1 MILLCGIPS
10 ESSLRRVRDELDRQG
25 APYLMLNQRE
35 VEHTDLQ
42 CTIVDGQAHGT
53 LGVGSSSWRLEDFG
67 GVLVRMMEDRCLP
80 EIRREPEGSPLRA
93 HSRRIHEGLN
103 RWFEISSARV
113 LNRPGAMASNG
124 SKPYQAQ
131 LVAAHGFSFPE
142 TLVTTDPDEVRA
154 FRARHGRVVYKS
166 ISAVRSIVHC
176 LEDDDLDRLES
187 IRWCPVQ
194 FQEHV
199 AGTDLRVHVVG
210 REVFA
215 TAIESEYSD
224 YRYAGR
230 DAGKP
235 AELTAAT
242 IDDDLAQRCIR
253 LAHGLELPFAGIDL
267 RITPEGRQVCFEV
280 NPSPALSYYEAH
292 TGQPIAAAVARYL
305 RTDAPAPLGA
315 EHALRSWRQPELTGT
330 DRR

>member
-10 ESSLRRVRDELDRQG
+10 ESSLRRVRDELARQET
-25 APYLMLNQRE
+25 PYVMLNQRE
-35 VEHTDLQ
+35 IEHIDLE
-42 CTIVDGQAHGT
+42 CTVVGGQALGT
-53 LGVGSSSWRLEDFG
+53 LSVGSSSWRLEEFG
-67 GVLVRMMEDRCLP
+67 GVLMRMMEDRFLP
-80 EIRREPEGSPLRA
+80 ELRSEPEGSPLRA
-93 HSRRIHEGLN
+93 HSRRVHESLN
-103 RWFEISSARV
+103 RWFEIASARV

-131 LVAAHGFSFPE
+131 LIAAHGLDFPE

-154 FRARHGRVVYKS
+154 FRARHGRIVYKS

-176 LEDDDLDRLES
+176 LEDEDLDRLDT

-199 AGTDLRVHVVG
+199 EGYDLRVHVVG

-215 TAIESEYSD
+215 TTIESDYSD

-230 DAGKP
+230 DAGTP
-235 AELTAAT
+235 AELTEAQ
-242 IDDDLAQRCIR
+242 IGDDLAERCIR

-280 NPSPALSYYEAH
+280 NPSPAFSYYEAH

-305 RTDAPAPLGA
+305 RTDIGGTTSPD
-315 EHALRSWRQPELTGT
+315 HVLRRWRQHEVVST
-330 DRR
+330 DGR